1 MSIINQPFQG
11 QLGDILISELKNGYT
26 NFTIFSAFAKNSGVL
41 RLKESIENFKSSGG
55 YVKAFIGIDLD
66 GTSYEAF
73 SNIIFKIFL
82 NCFLSNLICKFFL
95 SIV

>member
-55 YVKAFIGIDLD
+55 IRQ
-66 GTSYEAF
+66 
-73 SNIIFKIFL
+73 
-82 NCFLSNLICKFFL
+82 
-95 SIV
+95 SIYRYRSRWNFV